1 MTKAMP
7 TKHKR
12 NWFKY
17 EKLNQASM
25 AASVASPIVLTDFQD
40 GLIFFFPY
48 TELTKL
54 TVEIGIMLT

>member
-40 GLIFFFPY
+40 GLIFFFP
-48 TELTKL
+48 LH
-54 TVEIGIMLT
+54 